1 MENIFEVLKTQESLE
16 KTLNQRLDK
25 FEARL
30 EGSSKDLSLKDL
42 SSDYINFKNFVYST
56 FTLLRQ
62 QINHLIVNMDAIESR
77 HRKKFL
83 LLGGVVE
90 NTNENVREL
99 VASVITKNLGIKNCS
114 SQSLQVC
121 HRLGTISNGRP
132 RPILIKFEDAPL
144 RQELWA
150 KKALLKGSPMC
161 CQNI

>member
-1 MENIFEVLKTQESLE
+1 MENIFEVLKTQVSLE
-16 KTLNQRLDK
+16 KTLNQRLDE

-56 FTLLRQ
+56 LTLLRQ
-62 QINHLIVNMDAIESR
+62 QINHLIVNVDAIESR

-99 VASVITKNLGIKNCS
+99 VASVITKSLGIKNCS
-114 SQSLQVC
+114 GQSLQFLRVNDTFILLSMKSDSRVS
-121 HRLGTISNGRP
+121 RLRSGG
-132 RPILIKFEDAPL
+132 L
-144 RQELWA
+144 R
-150 KKALLKGSPMC
+150 KR
-161 CQNI
+161 

>member
-1 MENIFEVLKTQESLE
+1 MENIFEVLKTQVSLE
-16 KTLNQRLDK
+16 KTLNQRLDE

-42 SSDYINFKNFVYST
+42 SSDYINFKNFIYST

-62 QINHLIVNMDAIESR
+62 QINHLIVNVDTIESR

-114 SQSLQVC
+114 SQSLQVVV
-121 HRLGTISNGRP
+121 LPISNGRP
-132 RPILIKFEDAPL
+132 RPILIKFEDTPL
-144 RQELWA
+144 RQEVWA
-150 KKALLKGSPMC
+150 KKALG
-161 CQNI
+161 